1 MRYCKEHTQAKV
13 SRSNRLRLS
22 KEGQLAET
30 KPQIKILFLML
41 STEETA
47 IDKDLEERIEDLK
60 RKRKTL
66 KNELNKISQKSQLS
80 I

>member
-1 MRYCKEHTQAKV
+1 M
-13 SRSNRLRLS
+13 
-22 KEGQLAET
+22 AET